1 MNPNSLPVFTRFAE
15 CQDCYKCVRGCPVK
29 AIKVEGHHASIIPDL
44 CIHCGHCVDICPVE
58 AKRVRDDL
66 FKLKINLS
74 LNKKVV
80 ISLAPAWRSEFSGL
94 KKEQMITALRL
105 LGITEVSETALGAEE
120 VNSHLT
126 NYLKDASGV
135 KISTACPTIVELV
148 QKYYPE
154 LIDSLSPMDS
164 PLMAHSKIL
173 REHFGAEYVIGFIG
187 PCISKK
193 VEADNFP
200 DNLDFAITFTDL
212 HRYFQERGINPYLL
226 DVAEELDFSPRSAEE
241 GTLYPIEGG
250 MINTLEIVGDSHY
263 QSYAISGTD
272 EIKKLFD
279 DLLKKG
285 LDKNIFIET
294 LSCKGG
300 CINGPGCLK
309 GNSYLLKEME
319 IMEDNPFVGK
329 RTLGKSVVDIKQ
341 DYVQKTM
348 LKEQGNGLSIAD
360 VFKTIGKSRPEDEK
374 NCGGCG
380 YNTCREFAQAIIDG
394 KAESSM
400 CVSYL
405 RTLAQKKANALF
417 RTMPSGV
424 IIVNKD
430 LMIQESNANF
440 FKVLGLDELFGTDS
454 LDLDGAQLDKMIPF
468 AGMFKKVLEE
478 GKDVLDKEFKY
489 EAKYLKISIFSIE
502 KHELVGAVIQDITLP
517 STAREHTISQA
528 KKVINKNLDMVQKIA
543 YLLGENA
550 AEVEIALDSIIDIS
564 GVDSSENVS
573 K

>member
-1 MNPNSLPVFTRFAE
+1 
-15 CQDCYKCVRGCPVK
+15 
-29 AIKVEGHHASIIPDL
+29 
-44 CIHCGHCVDICPVE
+44 
-58 AKRVRDDL
+58 
-66 FKLKINLS
+66 
-74 LNKKVV
+74 
-80 ISLAPAWRSEFSGL
+80 
-94 KKEQMITALRL
+94 
-105 LGITEVSETALGAEE
+105 
-120 VNSHLT
+120 
-126 NYLKDASGV
+126 
-135 KISTACPTIVELV
+135 
-148 QKYYPE
+148 
-154 LIDSLSPMDS
+154 
-164 PLMAHSKIL
+164 
-173 REHFGAEYVIGFIG
+173 
-187 PCISKK
+187 
-193 VEADNFP
+193 
-200 DNLDFAITFTDL
+200 
-212 HRYFQERGINPYLL
+212 
-226 DVAEELDFSPRSAEE
+226 
-241 GTLYPIEGG
+241 
-250 MINTLEIVGDSHY
+250 
-263 QSYAISGTD
+263 
-272 EIKKLFD
+272 
-279 DLLKKG
+279 
-285 LDKNIFIET
+285 
-294 LSCKGG
+294 
-300 CINGPGCLK
+300 
-309 GNSYLLKEME
+309 
-319 IMEDNPFVGK
+319 
-329 RTLGKSVVDIKQ
+329 
-341 DYVQKTM
+341 M